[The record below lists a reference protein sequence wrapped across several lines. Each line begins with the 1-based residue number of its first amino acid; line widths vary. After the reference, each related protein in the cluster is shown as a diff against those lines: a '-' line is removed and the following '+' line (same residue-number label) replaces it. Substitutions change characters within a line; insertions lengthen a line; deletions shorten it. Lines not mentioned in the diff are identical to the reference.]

1 MFEKQLNR
9 FPASYLSPWPCF
21 PERQRADRTGAAVT
35 SAGTL
40 SLSSSGDIYR
50 LAHPAHIT
58 AVKFVKKKKKK
69 EKAKIDDL
77 KQSDAKT
84 GGQLILPRR

>member
-9 FPASYLSPWPCF
+9 FPASYLSPRPCF
-21 PERQRADRTGAAVT
+21 PERCVQTGPEHRSIST
-35 SAGTL
+35 SAGPL

-58 AVKFVKKKKKK
+58 AVKFVKKRR
-69 EKAKIDDL
+69 L
-77 KQSDAKT
+77 KLMT
-84 GGQLILPRR
+84 